1 MDKLSY
7 TSYTENYRIF
17 PHMSE
22 RIEIEFGSRVRKLR
36 EEAGL
41 SSREFALMIG
51 RSKAYIIQLENGH
64 RNVSLD
70 TIERIAAGLG
80 ISLTDL
86 FKNLDTHVEV
96 SAIDRSTPP
105 PVDDDR
111 VVSEILPTP
120 PLDNESSL

>member
-1 MDKLSY
+1 MG
-7 TSYTENYRIF
+7 I
-17 PHMSE
+17 MSE

-36 EEAGL
+36 EQAGL

-80 ISLTDL
+80 ISLAEL
-86 FKNLDTHVEV
+86 FENLDTHVEI
-96 SAIDRSTPP
+96 AALNRRTPP
-105 PVDDDR
+105 R
-111 VVSEILPTP
+111 RR
-120 PLDNESSL
+120 

>member
-1 MDKLSY
+1 
-7 TSYTENYRIF
+7 
-17 PHMSE
+17 MSE

-105 PVDDDR
+105 VDDDR

-120 PLDNESSL
+120 PLDNASSL

>member
-1 MDKLSY
+1 
-7 TSYTENYRIF
+7 
-17 PHMSE
+17 MSE

-105 PVDDDR
+105 VDDDR

>member
-1 MDKLSY
+1 
-7 TSYTENYRIF
+7 
-17 PHMSE
+17 
-22 RIEIEFGSRVRKLR
+22 
-36 EEAGL
+36 
-41 SSREFALMIG
+41 MIG

-105 PVDDDR
+105 
-111 VVSEILPTP
+111 SAMIG
-120 PLDNESSL
+120 S

>member
-1 MDKLSY
+1 
-7 TSYTENYRIF
+7 
-17 PHMSE
+17 MSE
-22 RIEIEFGSRVRKLR
+22 RIEIEFGSRVRTLR

-96 SAIDRSTPP
+96 GAIDRSTP

-120 PLDNESSL
+120 PLDNASSL

>member
-1 MDKLSY
+1 
-7 TSYTENYRIF
+7 
-17 PHMSE
+17 MSE
-22 RIEIEFGSRVRKLR
+22 RIEIEFGNRVRRLR

-80 ISLTDL
+80 LSFAEL
-86 FKNLDTHVEV
+86 FADLDTHVQV
-96 SAIDRSTPP
+96 GAINRRTPP
-105 PVDDDR
+105 HDDNR
-111 VVSEILPTP
+111 E
-120 PLDNESSL
+120 LDGTLSSIPFSDVPMLI

>member
-1 MDKLSY
+1 
-7 TSYTENYRIF
+7 
-17 PHMSE
+17 MSE
-22 RIEIEFGSRVRKLR
+22 RIEIEFGSRVRTLR

-105 PVDDDR
+105 VDDDR

-120 PLDNESSL
+120 PLDNASSL

>member
-1 MDKLSY
+1 
-7 TSYTENYRIF
+7 
-17 PHMSE
+17 MSE

-70 TIERIAAGLG
+70 TIERIAAGLD
-80 ISLTDL
+80 ISLADL
-86 FKNLDTHVEV
+86 FKNLETHVEV
-96 SAIDRSTPP
+96 GAINRRTPP
-105 PVDDDR
+105 HEDSR
-111 VVSEILPTP
+111 MLNSSS
-120 PLDNESSL
+120 PLFPSFDINASI

>member
-1 MDKLSY
+1 
-7 TSYTENYRIF
+7 
-17 PHMSE
+17 MSE

-120 PLDNESSL
+120 PLDNASSL

>member
-1 MDKLSY
+1 
-7 TSYTENYRIF
+7 
-17 PHMSE
+17 MSE

-41 SSREFALMIG
+41 SFREFALMIG

-86 FKNLDTHVEV
+86 FKNLDMHVEV

-105 PVDDDR
+105 
-111 VVSEILPTP
+111 SAMIG
-120 PLDNESSL
+120 S

>member
-1 MDKLSY
+1 
-7 TSYTENYRIF
+7 
-17 PHMSE
+17 MSE

-105 PVDDDR
+105 PSAVIG
-111 VVSEILPTP
+111 SETSSSRHLPSTTHYP
-120 PLDNESSL
+120 CDA

>member
-1 MDKLSY
+1 
-7 TSYTENYRIF
+7 
-17 PHMSE
+17 MSE

-80 ISLTDL
+80 ISLTEL

-96 SAIDRSTPP
+96 GAVNRRTP
-105 PVDDDR
+105 PVDDNRDLDASR
-111 VVSEILPTP
+111 P
-120 PLDNESSL
+120 PLLSPDASAPLEQDSSLPRRAAPFDLCLS

>member
-1 MDKLSY
+1 
-7 TSYTENYRIF
+7 
-17 PHMSE
+17 MSE

-41 SSREFALMIG
+41 SREFALMIG

-105 PVDDDR
+105 R
-111 VVSEILPTP
+111 RR
-120 PLDNESSL
+120 

>member
-1 MDKLSY
+1 
-7 TSYTENYRIF
+7 
-17 PHMSE
+17 MSE
-22 RIEIEFGSRVRKLR
+22 RIEIEFGSRVRTLR

-86 FKNLDTHVEV
+86 FKTSTRMSR
-96 SAIDRSTPP
+96 SAPSIEAPP
-105 PVDDDR
+105 RRHDR

-120 PLDNESSL
+120 PLDNASSL

>member
-1 MDKLSY
+1 
-7 TSYTENYRIF
+7 
-17 PHMSE
+17 MSE

-70 TIERIAAGLG
+70 TIERIAAGLD
-80 ISLTDL
+80 ISLADL
-86 FKNLDTHVEV
+86 FKNLETHVEV
-96 SAIDRSTPP
+96 GAINRRTPP
-105 PVDDDR
+105 PTKIVGC
-111 VVSEILPTP
+111 
-120 PLDNESSL
+120 

>member
-1 MDKLSY
+1 
-7 TSYTENYRIF
+7 
-17 PHMSE
+17 MSE
-22 RIEIEFGSRVRKLR
+22 RIEIEFGNRVRRLR

-80 ISLTDL
+80 LSFAEL
-86 FKNLDTHVEV
+86 FADLDTHVQV
-96 SAIDRSTPP
+96 GAINR
-105 PVDDDR
+105 R
-111 VVSEILPTP
+111 TP
-120 PLDNESSL
+120 PLTTIIEN

>member
-1 MDKLSY
+1 
-7 TSYTENYRIF
+7 
-17 PHMSE
+17 MSE

-105 PVDDDR
+105 VGDDR
-111 VVSEILPTP
+111 IVSEILPTP
-120 PLDNESSL
+120 PLDNASSL

>member
-1 MDKLSY
+1 
-7 TSYTENYRIF
+7 
-17 PHMSE
+17 MSE

-96 SAIDRSTPP
+96 SAIDRSTP
-105 PVDDDR
+105 VGDDR
-111 VVSEILPTP
+111 IVSEILPTP